1 MFRAGIIYRGLT
13 VEDDSTWSAADK
25 GRART
30 LDARYNALGV
40 SEEER
45 RRLLP
50 CAVLQGK
57 FPGIRFPAEI
67 ETRIASLACKN

>member
-1 MFRAGIIYRGLT
+1 MFRAGVIYRGLT
-13 VEDDSTWSAADK
+13 VEGDSTWSAADW
-25 GRART
+25 GRSRT
-30 LDARYNALGV
+30 LDARYSALGV

-50 CAVLQGK
+50 CVVLRGK

-67 ETRIASLACKN
+67 ETRLMALTCKN